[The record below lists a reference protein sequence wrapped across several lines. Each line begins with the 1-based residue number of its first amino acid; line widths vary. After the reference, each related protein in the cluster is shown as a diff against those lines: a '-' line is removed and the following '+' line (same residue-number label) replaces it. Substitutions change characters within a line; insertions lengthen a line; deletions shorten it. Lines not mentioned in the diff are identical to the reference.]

1 MDTFTLAIIGVV
13 IIFAVGIPISLFQKK
28 IEQEE
33 IKKYKSREMS
43 QEEQEKFEAKLKL
56 QQENNEQLRKASTIS
71 KVMIVG
77 ANSDSRKSISSSI
90 IRGAVGST
98 LLGPVGLVGGALSGK
113 NKVTSKTTFLVE
125 YKDGHRETKII
136 DNDSSEFKELCK
148 YLEIM

>member
-1 MDTFTLAIIGVV
+1 MDTFTLVIIGVV
-13 IIFAVGIPISLFQKK
+13 IIFAIGIPISLFQKK

-33 IKKYKSREMS
+33 IRKYKSGEMS

-56 QQENNEQLRKASTIS
+56 QQENSERFRKASTIS

-77 ANSDSRKSISSSI
+77 ANSDSRKSVSSSV
-90 IRGAVGST
+90 IRGTVGGA

-113 NKVTSKTTFLVE
+113 NKVTSKTTFLIE
-125 YKDGHRETKII
+125 YEDGHRETKIV

-148 YLEIM
+148 YLEM

>member
-1 MDTFTLAIIGVV
+1 MDTFTLTIIGVV

-33 IKKYKSREMS
+33 IKKYKSGEMS

-148 YLEIM
+148 YLEM

>member
-148 YLEIM
+148 YLEM

>member
-1 MDTFTLAIIGVV
+1 MDTFTLVIIGVV
-13 IIFAVGIPISLFQKK
+13 IIFAIGIPISLFQKK

-33 IKKYKSREMS
+33 IRKYKSGEMS

-56 QQENNEQLRKASTIS
+56 QQENSERLRKASTIS

-77 ANSDSRKSISSSI
+77 ANSDSRKSISSSA

-113 NKVTSKTTFLVE
+113 NKVTSKTTFLIE
-125 YKDGHRETKII
+125 YEDGHRETKTV
-136 DNDSSEFKELCK
+136 DNDSSEFEKLCK
-148 YLEIM
+148 YLEM

>member
-1 MDTFTLAIIGVV
+1 MDTFTLVIIGVV
-13 IIFAVGIPISLFQKK
+13 IIFAIGIPISLFQKK

-33 IKKYKSREMS
+33 IRKYKSGEMS

-56 QQENNEQLRKASTIS
+56 QQENSERLRKASTIS

-77 ANSDSRKSISSSI
+77 ANSDSRKSISSSA

-113 NKVTSKTTFLVE
+113 NKVTSKTTFLIE
-125 YKDGHRETKII
+125 YEDGHRETKIV

-148 YLEIM
+148 YLEM

>member
-33 IKKYKSREMS
+33 IKKYKSGEMS

-90 IRGAVGST
+90 IRGTVGST

-148 YLEIM
+148 YLEM